1 MQMLEAEKSELTER
15 EKNVLNLV
23 VENFVRSVAPVGSKY
38 IAQNYGLSLSS
49 ASIRNVMME
58 LEKQGYITHPH
69 TSAGRIPTDKGY
81 RFYVD
86 SLMRMENLT
95 EIEKVDVLENL
106 NRFSRDISFI
116 LEAASQTLAKI
127 SNLLGVVLAPRFY
140 DGIFERIELVPVA
153 EKKILAI
160 ISIKSG
166 LIKTI
171 TMELGKDVPRE
182 KLERTANVLNE
193 RLYGLTLREIK
204 QTIDVRLK
212 NVEHGDTDFID
223 VVVDSSKFLFDFTPP
238 ADLHI
243 GGTSNIISQP
253 EFFKKEAS
261 KDIADLLDDREIM
274 IHILNQE
281 DENESEDF
289 NQSEKLRITI
299 GEENRETMMQH
310 CSLITASYHV
320 GNIFGTVGV
329 LGPTRM
335 HYSKIVGLVD
345 YMAKALTDTL
355 TMGKI

>member
-1 MQMLEAEKSELTER
+1 MQMLEAEKSDLTER
-15 EKNVLNLV
+15 ERNVLNLV
-23 VENFVRSVAPVGSKY
+23 VENFVRNAIPVGSKY
-38 IAQNYGLSLSS
+38 IAQNFDLSLSS

-58 LEKQGYITHPH
+58 LEKQGYISHPH
-69 TSAGRIPTDKGY
+69 ISAGRMPTDKGY

-95 EIEKVDVLENL
+95 EKAKDDILENL
-106 NRFSRDISFI
+106 NRFSRDISYI

-140 DGIFERIELVPVA
+140 DGIFERIELVQVA
-153 EKKILAI
+153 EKRILVV
-160 ISIKSG
+160 ISIRSG
-166 LIKTI
+166 LVKTI
-171 TMELGKDVPRE
+171 TMEFEKDVSRK
-182 KLERTANVLNE
+182 KLEHTASILNE

-204 QTIDVRLK
+204 HTIDDRLK
-212 NVEHGDTDFID
+212 NVDYGDADFID
-223 VVVDSSKFLFDFTPP
+223 LIVDSSKILFDFTPP

-253 EFFKKEAS
+253 EFFKKDVS
-261 KDIADLLDDREIM
+261 KDITGLLDDREIM

-281 DENESEDF
+281 DESENEDF
-289 NQSEKLRITI
+289 DRSEKLRITI
-299 GEENRETMMQH
+299 GEENKEIIMQH
-310 CSLITASYHV
+310 CSLITTSYHV
-320 GNIFGTVGV
+320 GDISGTVGV

-355 TMGKI
+355 TLGKG